1 MGSGK
6 QVRSLDPRVGKT
18 YSVAFSPDG
27 KRLASGH
34 TDGDIKVWDAASGRL
49 LNSEK
54 ANNYGVYSLEFTPDG
69 TRLLSSGA
77 DAKVRVWDLAGKKEV
92 TSFGEGFSSLC
103 CVAISPDGRTVA
115 AGGSDNLVRLW
126 DVATGSL
133 LGKLEHSD
141 WIQSIV
147 FSPDGSQLASGANDK
162 TVKTLGHGWREGS
175 GSLKL
180 SGGATSLNGNRT

>member
-1 MGSGK
+1 
-6 QVRSLDPRVGKT
+6 
-18 YSVAFSPDG
+18 
-27 KRLASGH
+27 
-34 TDGDIKVWDAASGRL
+34 

-126 DVATGSL
+126 DLATGSL
-133 LGKLEHSD
+133 LDKLEHSN

-162 TVKTLGHGWREGS
+162 TVKLWDM
-175 GSLKL
+175 
-180 SGGATSLNGNRT
+180 GGAKAAAR